1 MKQQFFIED
10 EPTFQELWWRFL
22 NRTRIVLETIAV
34 LGVFLL
40 GVALVWSFSSI
51 ILWIAGR
58 L

>member
-1 MKQQFFIED
+1 MRQQYLFED

-51 ILWIAGR
+51 ILWIAGM

>member
-1 MKQQFFIED
+1 MRQQYLFED

-22 NRTRIVLETIAV
+22 NRTRIVLETIAT
-34 LGVFLL
+34 LGLFLL

>member
-1 MKQQFFIED
+1 MRQQYLFED